1 MTVQTAT
8 QPDTARKIIEE
19 CKRETQI
26 RYKSKG
32 NTFFR
37 ARMRGINSIQVGKSK
52 IIDSP
57 LTITLEWIFQQYRR
71 LRKARRRFA
80 AELFPRHPE
89 LPVGHRDS
97 RLVGRI
103 VFAGDRGQGPPIHN
117 LHLEFWGRTYWFA
130 WRKIAEG
137 RTDADG
143 SFALPFPLRAARR
156 LAMRSLSLEIQKTTR
171 VYFKDGVPHFHYDL
185 FRAIPVVKSDLI
197 GMDMNLRTIPLDYWL
212 YDRHA
217 VTPRAVVD
225 DAAGVPET
233 YSQGREDALIEQVI
247 PLEITKIRH
256 LDQIEIAPDTLT
268 IEEIQHDY
276 PENLTCCIER
286 RLPGYTRGDDWFGE
300 RMMNGMNRGCFVP
313 DAARPGHYWMRYFGV
328 CWYDINDLYAL
339 PGAAILFKLKDNGL
353 PVPLEV
359 QLTGRLSH
367 SDHDPFRV
375 RMFSAADEDAW
386 LQAKRA
392 ARVTG
397 AFCTEVEEHF
407 AGTHLNAEQY
417 AVAAYRNL
425 RLNPVAGLLLP
436 HLKEVSLINHTANK
450 ELIHGYI
457 PTATALTFSGLQ
469 QRTRDI
475 LGLQDWRGWRPKQAI
490 SAANTCALAESLFW
504 DVLGEYVDAF
514 FAAHEDGIKRHWVE
528 ICRFADDLVTHSVP
542 VFLTAPRDAPP
553 RDPSFQE
560 LAAQRLEYYCHQY
573 GFDPRLPRETI
584 NGELKSVSRITAA
597 ATHDAASPQDWQ
609 NLKDACRYI
618 IMHATYMHTWINE
631 HQYDDLGEVRY
642 SSGGLRFGDKPSGIM
657 APESDDDI
665 APDLTRSTQMLWFTN
680 FLSRTEYGFI
690 TRNEE
695 RDVNPLLIRLLE
707 ERREAFKALGVDID
721 AIESRTNI

>member
-1 MTVQTAT
+1 
-8 QPDTARKIIEE
+8 
-19 CKRETQI
+19 
-26 RYKSKG
+26 
-32 NTFFR
+32 
-37 ARMRGINSIQVGKSK
+37 
-52 IIDSP
+52 
-57 LTITLEWIFQQYRR
+57 
-71 LRKARRRFA
+71 
-80 AELFPRHPE
+80 
-89 LPVGHRDS
+89 
-97 RLVGRI
+97 
-103 VFAGDRGQGPPIHN
+103 
-117 LHLEFWGRTYWFA
+117 
-130 WRKIAEG
+130 
-137 RTDADG
+137 
-143 SFALPFPLRAARR
+143 
-156 LAMRSLSLEIQKTTR
+156 
-171 VYFKDGVPHFHYDL
+171 
-185 FRAIPVVKSDLI
+185 
-197 GMDMNLRTIPLDYWL
+197 
-212 YDRHA
+212 
-217 VTPRAVVD
+217 
-225 DAAGVPET
+225 
-233 YSQGREDALIEQVI
+233 
-247 PLEITKIRH
+247 
-256 LDQIEIAPDTLT
+256 
-268 IEEIQHDY
+268 
-276 PENLTCCIER
+276 
-286 RLPGYTRGDDWFGE
+286 
-300 RMMNGMNRGCFVP
+300 
-313 DAARPGHYWMRYFGV
+313 
-328 CWYDINDLYAL
+328 
-339 PGAAILFKLKDNGL
+339 
-353 PVPLEV
+353 
-359 QLTGRLSH
+359 
-367 SDHDPFRV
+367 
-375 RMFSAADEDAW
+375 
-386 LQAKRA
+386 
-392 ARVTG
+392 VTG